1 MVVYQELTEI
11 SNYDEGTTNTMYM
24 NFLHKEIGIIKRKQ
38 NPLVA
43 SAINHFKTKS
53 NKDSPFYKEYKYWN
67 DRSQNIINS
76 KMRAQTMEVITNVQ
90 VNFLNQLS
98 KKLKRSNEIIMEENE
113 ENDNFNKALDETVEE
128 DTDEEENINVPEI
141 IEAAPE
147 KYNLFL
153 GIEYNNNDTK
163 ELKGLNKL
171 VSGAIK
177 SIEHVCALTDLK
189 LPIPQF
195 IVRSYVSFVDGKIRF
210 ESVIKLSDNTYIRRT
225 YTAIPVPKTAR
236 LLKELFTKIDKLYE
250 WREAVIYLI
259 KQVVTPS

>member
-1 MVVYQELTEI
+1 
-11 SNYDEGTTNTMYM
+11 
-24 NFLHKEIGIIKRKQ
+24 
-38 NPLVA
+38 
-43 SAINHFKTKS
+43 
-53 NKDSPFYKEYKYWN
+53 
-67 DRSQNIINS
+67 
-76 KMRAQTMEVITNVQ
+76 
-90 VNFLNQLS
+90 
-98 KKLKRSNEIIMEENE
+98 
-113 ENDNFNKALDETVEE
+113 
-128 DTDEEENINVPEI
+128 
-141 IEAAPE
+141 
-147 KYNLFL
+147 

-195 IVRSYVSFVDGKIRF
+195 IVRSYDGKIRF